1 MLKKA
6 EIEKMI
12 AERTAGTWRGIKFA
26 TVDIESAVYRKEVRE
41 LDCEVFGWLRNGTKD
56 AAAWEGLSE
65 DERLVLEWERA
76 HEGAFKKG
84 LLVDKHRKGGA
95 SVDLICRAE
104 ADGKAF
110 EAERIWIE
118 QLIKARHPFKN
129 CVCKQLKNLVR
140 EQRYQQRRVGESE
153 EELASMGVMSVEE
166 VRHNRKYATVEE
178 RKAAAKAYQEAYRL
192 ARKNGTWR
200 PKREI
205 GKRRV
210 IEMLDERSP
219 QQAASVQQQGAGAE
233 ARQSEIGDWDEI
245 VMPYLG
251 SHDGE
256 GARKQGKGRK
266 LTPEE
271 MREYAPSD
279 SEREA
284 AAKRAAKSEWQRR
297 YRELKRLAAGKPKRG
312 RRKYATP
319 EEAKEAAREYHRAYG
334 KKYRALKKS
343 GAWQPKAAKRDEGL
357 GIGDQVPVEPEKKG
371 GRRSQ
376 FATEEERRAAKNEY
390 NRKYHLLRKTGLWV
404 RKNRVFSERV
414 AKSAGVLTEKERI
427 AQAMS
432 FPAKRLFGS
441 EAEWKIAVE
450 AKCKRAPMTKKE
462 REERRQR
469 IKEQYGFDIW
479 TPVKKLT
486 PEELEGRK
494 RWLRDEEAEYR
505 NRNREHITI
514 YNREYRKRKRAEALA
529 IKQKT
534 WTAEEWAAWEKKQAA
549 RGRGTPEHFVKEV
562 VKVLA
567 ESGKISEDEVMD
579 HLLEHGGVDFLMSG
593 AEAIGKDRAKRPSM
607 VKAAA
612 MAVALYIDPEGA
624 VMFPK

>member
-26 TVDIESAVYRKEVRE
+26 TVDIERAVYGKEVRE

-140 EQRYQQRRVGESE
+140 EQRYQQRRGGESE
-153 EELASMGVMSVEE
+153 EELATMGVMSVEE

-210 IEMLDERSP
+210 IEMLDEGSP

-271 MREYAPSD
+271 MR
-279 SEREA
+279 
-284 AAKRAAKSEWQRR
+284 AAKSEWQRR

-319 EEAKEAAREYHRAYG
+319 EEAKEAAQAYHRAYG
-334 KKYRALKKS
+334 KK
-343 GAWQPKAAKRDEGL
+343 
-357 GIGDQVPVEPEKKG
+357 
-371 GRRSQ
+371 
-376 FATEEERRAAKNEY
+376 
-390 NRKYHLLRKTGLWV
+390 
-404 RKNRVFSERV
+404 
-414 AKSAGVLTEKERI
+414 
-427 AQAMS
+427 
-432 FPAKRLFGS
+432 
-441 EAEWKIAVE
+441 
-450 AKCKRAPMTKKE
+450 
-462 REERRQR
+462 
-469 IKEQYGFDIW
+469 
-479 TPVKKLT
+479 
-486 PEELEGRK
+486 
-494 RWLRDEEAEYR
+494 
-505 NRNREHITI
+505 
-514 YNREYRKRKRAEALA
+514 
-529 IKQKT
+529 
-534 WTAEEWAAWEKKQAA
+534 
-549 RGRGTPEHFVKEV
+549 
-562 VKVLA
+562 
-567 ESGKISEDEVMD
+567 
-579 HLLEHGGVDFLMSG
+579 
-593 AEAIGKDRAKRPSM
+593 
-607 VKAAA
+607 
-612 MAVALYIDPEGA
+612 
-624 VMFPK
+624 

>member
-6 EIEKMI
+6 EIEKMT

-26 TVDIESAVYRKEVRE
+26 TVDIESAVYGKEVRE

-210 IEMLDERSP
+210 IEMLDEGSP

-233 ARQSEIGDWDEI
+233 ARQSESWDWDGI

-271 MREYAPSD
+271 M
-279 SEREA
+279 
-284 AAKRAAKSEWQRR
+284 RAAKSEWQRR

-343 GAWQPKAAKRDEGL
+343 GEWVPRSERVQTAA
-357 GIGDQVPVEPEKKG
+357 VAAPVEPKKKG

-549 RGRGTPEHFVKEV
+549 RGRGTPEHFVKDV

-579 HLLEHGGVDFLMSG
+579 HLLEHGGVEFLMSG

-612 MAVALYIDPEGA
+612 MAVAFYIDPEGA
-624 VMFPK
+624 VMFPEE